1 LLCQSVSE
9 PCRASDQSKR
19 TSLTAC
25 LLYDVLT
32 LVP

>member
-1 LLCQSVSE
+1 MINLE
-9 PCRASDQSKR
+9 AFSDQSKR